1 MPIFHDRIADQ
12 VEELLPEFFQE
23 EGPRFVSFIKSYFE
37 FLEKGQLIYKDA
49 ADIDYIGLEDGT
61 IAGEEFN
68 SSGERGNLL
77 QEYGTYAPSS
87 LTSAKF
93 NYEIDIDSGGTQKTS
108 FEKDEFVVGSTT
120 GAIGRI
126 DVIGTSSN
134 LYIEQ
139 FSEAQFDI
147 DEKIVGKTSGMEAN
161 VASFKASPLQ
171 AANNLLSY
179 ADVDKTSGDFL
190 EYFRRDFMPF
200 IDRDVL
206 ANKRLLQKH
215 IHELYLSKGT
225 KESYEFLFRI
235 LYGLEAEV
243 TDPSLNVIRP
253 SVSEFSEPT
262 VMRLYAERDA
272 TVYKRGLIQKFIG
285 STVTA
290 RAYIND
296 SSGVAGTNDGL
307 NAYELELVTPYV
319 GTFNV
324 GDNVIL
330 SDRDGFR
337 VDLEATVRGVMTDI
351 DPTESSIYLGV
362 EDGQAGDLEDIIRL
376 ESAES
381 IYIVDQNGDNI
392 LMEDEDELIFE
403 HALGGQYYQA
413 QGIELETASGVGILL
428 SEESV
433 YDINDNLITDYALI
447 HENTDIYPHYSGGP
461 ATRTMGG
468 GMYTEQASLGSLYS
482 ESETF
487 NYNSPAGG
495 TASQSLN
502 VIGSIGRGGITDIV
516 IDDAGTGYT
525 ENDEMVFL
533 NTGTGGQNGEAR
545 VTVSDGLIELEKGT
559 TPGVFTYTGDGSNK
573 VFQGIDNGGT
583 LTLGFDPRKVEVF
596 VDGTELTRETEF
608 TTDKSGGKVT
618 ITTAPGNNELVE
630 IHQAFRGL
638 LLESHFR
645 PEQSNGTVP
654 DYYISNEASGAIR
667 KIQITSQ
674 GMHYQ
679 SLPKVF
685 MGGYIYYDAMTTG
698 TSFTVGEVLTSA
710 NSKTLIVA
718 EHDTIK
724 KRLLVYKRTSDPAG
738 VPTGTVTGG
747 TSNSVC
753 TIQSHTVTAGSGA
766 KLWAYGDEIG
776 SIKKLKMQVTGHDF
790 VQGGIGNYKQ
800 NAIIKDISAALVVN
814 TTVTANLTGAT
825 ATISKMNGDLNFL
838 VLKDVKGIFN
848 DGDYCTTSDSKNFVI
863 GKINPA
869 TARGKLGSTALLDGN
884 YTNDTGFPSV
894 TSQRIHDSAQYQDF
908 SYLIK
913 VGKSINE
920 YRSLVKSLLSPAG
933 TIFFGEVSI
942 RNTVDA
948 KADVYNA
955 NFDGSKT
962 TRSFIPT
969 LIIGSRQDT
978 ADLIQEDGTV
988 PGGILGLNQLTLTGT
1003 GAAGVY
1009 TGVTPEVPSGGSGLE
1024 ITIQVNADN
1033 TSYQNIIIT
1042 NRGTEYTAGE
1052 TVTIKQNMVGGSG
1065 TTTFATFEIESV
1077 GAPYE
1082 GPSNETFTGTT
1093 LGIGRFTLETE
1104 EGIVTTERFLAV
1116 TNSTV
1121 RDQASGILYST
1132 VPDEP
1137 AGAQGYVIGETIT
1150 PSTSD
1155 FTKRQ
1160 LMAEVSPKGHR
1171 VHKEL
1176 DIFPTYNQHKIYYT
1190 TLDNALAV
1198 GTTVKNNGGAR
1209 GIVMEHDTTRN
1220 NAILKYTTAATG
1232 TGVVGTYY
1240 NVTGVSSASG
1250 SGATFDITL
1259 DTTTSVSSI
1268 LIRNTGSGFVPNE
1281 TITIQEKHVGSAWND
1296 TTTFATITV
1305 SKVDSD
1311 YIIVHRD
1318 SKDQGNQSSQ
1328 FTGSEAIEHI
1338 DTGANYFTSTS
1349 IELHHVPEVIP
1360 SKQEPTTITAD
1371 TTLLATN
1378 QKTNAEGG
1386 GDDYV
1391 VGESG
1396 FGGRGRKLTANDP
1409 NETYDSEMRQRKVN
1423 IISSPI
1429 FTQSATQRGRTFSAG
1444 VKQTRALNIQNSRTT
1459 GSNTTA
1465 NNSNGSALRID
1476 SAFNTH
1482 DGSNISFGHRP
1493 AGQKL
1498 YETTNFLME
1507 TLITEDGSRLTH
1519 EPDNGQC
1526 LGESFSQSGAII
1538 LEDDTDL
1545 LWEDATTTDETIYF
1559 VSEESSQ
1566 NVSYNLIGESG
1577 ERLIDETDSL
1587 PLLKEDA
1594 LMIGQKESNQVGPT
1608 ISDLGFMMF
1617 SENYSIMK
1625 KIQLDGGSGI
1635 SSGDDLLLETGEH
1648 MTQESPSEGIK
1659 ISDISSIYPGR
1670 FVHTLERD
1678 LGRKTNLTHSA
1689 VVQTG

>member
-1 MPIFHDRIADQ
+1 MPISYDRLADQ
-12 VEELLPEFFQE
+12 IEELLPEFYQE
-23 EGPRFVSFIKSYFE
+23 EGPRFVSFLKSYFD

-61 IAGEEFN
+61 VAGEEFN
-68 SSGERGNLL
+68 SNSERGNLL
-77 QEYGTYAPSS
+77 QETGTYAPSS

-93 NYEIDIDSGGTQKTS
+93 NYEIDIDSGGVQKTS
-108 FEKDEFVVGSTT
+108 FEKNEYVYGSTS

-126 DVIGTSSN
+126 DVIGSSSN

-139 FSEAQFDI
+139 FSEAQFEP
-147 DEKIVGKTSGMEAN
+147 DETIIGKTSGMEAK

-215 IHELYLSKGT
+215 VQELYLSKGS

-235 LYGLEAEV
+235 LYGLEAETV
-243 TDPSLNVIRP
+243 DPSLNVIRP

-262 VMRLYAERDA
+262 VMRIKATKDA
-272 TVYKRGLIQKFIG
+272 TVYKRGLIQKFSG
-285 STVTA
+285 TTVVA
-290 RAYIND
+290 KAYID
-296 SSGVAGTNDGL
+296 DASGMSGTNDAGD
-307 NAYELELVTPYV
+307 AYELELVTPFV

-324 GDNVIL
+324 GDSVIL
-330 SDRDGFR
+330 SDRDGLR
-337 VDLEATVRGVMTDI
+337 IDLDATVRGVMTDI

-362 EDGQAGDLEDIIRL
+362 EDGQAGDIEDIIRL

-381 IYIVDQNGDNI
+381 VYIVDQNGDNI
-392 LMEDEDELIFE
+392 LMEDGDELIFE

-413 QGIELETASGVGILL
+413 QGIELETGTGVGILL

-433 YDINDNLITDYALI
+433 YDINNILVTDYALL
-447 HENTDIYPHYSGGP
+447 HENTDIYPHYAGGP

-487 NYNSPAGG
+487 NYNSPQGG
-495 TASQSLN
+495 TASQSIN
-502 VIGSIGRGGITDIV
+502 VIGSIGRGGITEIV

-525 ENDEMVFL
+525 DNDTMVFI
-533 NTGTGGQNGEAR
+533 NTGTGGQNAEAIIS
-545 VTVSDGLIELEKGT
+545 VTDGLIELEKGT
-559 TPGVFTYTGDGSNK
+559 TPGVFTYTGDGSNT
-573 VFQGIDNGGT
+573 VFEGIDDGGT

-608 TTDKSGGKVT
+608 TTDQTGTKVT

-638 LLESHFR
+638 LLENTAR
-645 PEQSNGTVP
+645 PERSNGVIP
-654 DYYISNEASGAIR
+654 DYFVSNEASGAIR
-667 KIQITSQ
+667 KIEITDP
-674 GMHYQ
+674 GMHYK

-698 TSFTVGEVLTSA
+698 SSFTIGEVITST

-718 EHDTIK
+718 EHDTEK
-724 KRLLVYKRTSDPAG
+724 KRLLVYKRTTDPGG
-738 VPTGTVTGG
+738 VPTGTITGG
-747 TSNSVC
+747 TSNSVF
-753 TIQSHTVTAGSGA
+753 TISSHTVTEGNGA

-776 SIKKLKMQVTGHDF
+776 SIKKLKMQVPGHDF
-790 VQGGIGNYKQ
+790 DEGGIGNYKQ
-800 NAIIKDISAALVVN
+800 NAIIKDLSASLVAN

-825 ATISKMNGDLNFL
+825 GTVSSINGDLNLL
-838 VLKDVKGIFN
+838 VLKDVRGIFN

-894 TSQRIHDSAQYQDF
+894 DSQRIHDSKQYQDY

-948 KADVYNA
+948 RAEVYNA
-955 NFDGSKT
+955 NFDGTET

-969 LIIGSRQDT
+969 LIIGSRTDT

-988 PGGILGLNQLTLTGT
+988 AGGIMGLNQLTLTGT

-1009 TGVTPEVPSGGSGLE
+1009 TGVTPEVPSGGSGFE
-1024 ITIQVNADN
+1024 ITIQVNANN
-1033 TSYQNIIIT
+1033 TSYQNIQIT
-1042 NRGTEYTAGE
+1042 NRGTGYTVGE
-1052 TVTIKQNMVGGSG
+1052 TVTITQAMVGGSG
-1065 TTTFATFEIESV
+1065 STVFATFEIEST

-1082 GPSNETFTGTT
+1082 GSSNETFTGN
-1093 LGIGRFTLETE
+1093 IGRFTLESG

-1116 TNSTV
+1116 TNSQV
-1121 RDQASGILYST
+1121 RDQSSGILYST
-1132 VPDEP
+1132 VADEP
-1137 AGAQGYVIGETIT
+1137 TGAQGYVIGTTIT
-1150 PSTSD
+1150 PQTKD

-1176 DIFPTYNQHKIYYT
+1176 DIVPTYNQHKIYYS

-1198 GTTVKNNGGAR
+1198 GTKVKGGQSDRRA
-1209 GIVMEHDTTRN
+1209 IVMEHNTTD
-1220 NAILKYTTAATG
+1220 K
-1232 TGVVGTYY
+1232 
-1240 NVTGVSSASG
+1240 
-1250 SGATFDITL
+1250 
-1259 DTTTSVSSI
+1259 
-1268 LIRNTGSGFVPNE
+1268 
-1281 TITIQEKHVGSAWND
+1281 
-1296 TTTFATITV
+1296 
-1305 SKVDSD
+1305 
-1311 YIIVHRD
+1311 YIIIHED
-1318 SKDQGNQSSQ
+1318 LDDQGRKDAGNWRG
-1328 FTGSEAIEHI
+1328 TEAIEHI
-1338 DTGANYFTSTS
+1338 VGGANYFTATS
-1349 IELHHVPEVIP
+1349 IELHHVPEDIVT
-1360 SKQEPTTITAD
+1360 KQEPSTITAD
-1371 TTLLATN
+1371 TTLLTSG
-1378 QKTNAEGG
+1378 QKTAAEGG
-1386 GDDYV
+1386 G
-1391 VGESG
+1391 ETSG
-1396 FGGRGRKLTANDP
+1396 NHNPLGFHGRGRILTANDP

-1429 FTQSATQRGRTFSAG
+1429 FTQANTQRGRTYSA
-1444 VKQTRALNIQNSRTT
+1444 VPRQTRTLNIQNSRTL

-1465 NNSNGSALRID
+1465 NNSNGTALRID

-1498 YETTNFLME
+1498 FESTNFLVE
-1507 TLITEDGSRLTH
+1507 TLITEDGLKLIH

-1526 LGESFSQSGAII
+1526 LGEDFSQDGAII
-1538 LEDDTDL
+1538 LEDGTDL
-1545 LWEDATTTDETIYF
+1545 LWETATTTDETVHF

-1566 NVSYNLIGESG
+1566 NVSYNLISENG

-1587 PLLKEDA
+1587 PLIKEDA

-1608 ISDLGFMMF
+1608 IGDIGFMMF
-1617 SENYSIMK
+1617 TENYSIMK

-1648 MTQESPSEGIK
+1648 MLQESPSEGIK
-1659 ISDISSIYPGR
+1659 ISDISNIYPGR
-1670 FVHTLERD
+1670 FVHTFERE

>member
-23 EGPRFVSFIKSYFE
+23 EGPQFVSFLKSYFE

-68 SSGERGNLL
+68 SAGERGNLL
-77 QEYGTYAPSS
+77 QESGTYAPSS

-93 NYEIDIDSGGTQKTS
+93 NYEIDIDSGGIQKTS

-147 DEKIVGKTSGMEAN
+147 DETIVGKTSAMEAK

-262 VMRLYAERDA
+262 VMRLYAEKDA
-272 TVYKRGLIQKFIG
+272 TVYKRGLIQKFEGNRII
-285 STVTA
+285 A
-290 RAYIND
+290 KAYIND
-296 SSGVAGTNDGL
+296 SSGMSGTNDVG

-324 GDNVIL
+324 GDDVVL

-337 VDLEATVRGVMTDI
+337 VDLDATVRGVMTDI
-351 DPTESSIYLGV
+351 DPTESSIYVGI

-376 ESAES
+376 ESADS
-381 IYIVDQNGDNI
+381 IYIVDHNGDNI
-392 LMEDEDELIFE
+392 LMEDGDDLIFE

-413 QGIELETASGVGILL
+413 QAFELETGTGVGILL

-433 YDINDNLITDYALI
+433 YDINDILVTDYALI
-447 HENTDIYPHYSGGP
+447 HENTDIYPDYPGGP

-502 VIGSIGRGGITDIV
+502 VIGSIGRGGITDII
-516 IDDAGTGYT
+516 IDDAGTSYT
-525 ENDEMVFL
+525 ENDEMVFI

-545 VTVSDGLIELEKGT
+545 VSVSDGLIELENET

-573 VFQGIDNGGT
+573 VFQGRGNDGP
-583 LTLGFDPRKVEVF
+583 LTLGFDPRKVEVY
-596 VDGTELTRETEF
+596 VAGTELTRETEF
-608 TTDKSGGKVT
+608 TTDQAGTKVT
-618 ITTAPGNNELVE
+618 ITTAPANNALVE

-638 LLESHFR
+638 LLESPLR
-645 PEQSNGTVP
+645 PEQSNGAIP

-667 KIQITSQ
+667 KIQITSP

-685 MGGYIYYDAMTTG
+685 MGGYVYYDAMTTG
-698 TSFTVGEVLTSA
+698 TSFTTGEVLTST
-710 NSKTLIVA
+710 NSKTFIVA
-718 EHDTIK
+718 NHDTEK
-724 KRLLVYKRTSDPAG
+724 KRILVYKRSTDASG

-800 NAIIKDISAALVVN
+800 NAIIKDMSATVIVN
-814 TTVTANLTGAT
+814 TTITANLTGAT
-825 ATISKMNGDLNFL
+825 ATISTFNGDLNLL
-838 VLKDVKGIFN
+838 VLKDVRGIFN
-848 DGDYCTTSDSKNFVI
+848 DGDYCTTSDNKNFVI

-894 TSQRIHDSAQYQDF
+894 ISQRIHDSKQYQDF

-955 NFDGSKT
+955 TFDGTKT

-969 LIIGSRQDT
+969 LIIGSRTDT

-988 PGGILGLNQLTLTGT
+988 PGGIQGLNQLTLTGT

-1009 TGVTPEVPSGGSGLE
+1009 AGVTPQVPSGGSGLE
-1024 ITIQVNADN
+1024 ISIQVNANN
-1033 TSYQNIIIT
+1033 TSYQNIVIT
-1042 NRGTEYTAGE
+1042 NRGTGYTAGE
-1052 TVTIKQNMVGGSG
+1052 TVTIIQSMVGGSG
-1065 TTTFATFEIESV
+1065 DTVFATFEIESV
-1077 GAPYE
+1077 GSPYE

-1093 LGIGRFTLETE
+1093 LGIGRFALETE

-1150 PSTSD
+1150 PTTRD

-1176 DIFPTYNQHKIYYT
+1176 DISPHWNQHKIYYT
-1190 TLDNALAV
+1190 TLNNALAV
-1198 GTTVKNNGGAR
+1198 GTRVRGATSVAL
-1209 GIVMEHDTTRN
+1209 GIVMQHDTTN
-1220 NAILKYTTAATG
+1220 K
-1232 TGVVGTYY
+1232 
-1240 NVTGVSSASG
+1240 
-1250 SGATFDITL
+1250 F
-1259 DTTTSVSSI
+1259 
-1268 LIRNTGSGFVPNE
+1268 
-1281 TITIQEKHVGSAWND
+1281 
-1296 TTTFATITV
+1296 
-1305 SKVDSD
+1305 
-1311 YIIVHRD
+1311 IIVHRD
-1318 SKDQGNQSSQ
+1318 IKDWGKAASQ
-1328 FTGSEAIEHI
+1328 FSGTEIIQNITAS
-1338 DTGANYFTSTS
+1338 TNYFTGTS
-1349 IELHHVPEVIP
+1349 IELHWTPEVIP

-1498 YETTNFLME
+1498 YETTNFLIE

-1545 LWEDATTTDETIYF
+1545 LWEDATTVDETIYF

-1608 ISDLGFMMF
+1608 LSDLGFMMF
-1617 SENYSIMK
+1617 SENYTIMK
-1625 KIQLDGGSGI
+1625 KVQQEGNT
-1635 SSGDDLLLETGEH
+1635 DDIMLETGEH
-1648 MTQESPSEGIK
+1648 MLQESPSEGIK

>member
-1 MPIFHDRIADQ
+1 MPISYDRLADQ
-12 VEELLPEFFQE
+12 IEELLPEFYQE
-23 EGPRFVSFIKSYFE
+23 EGPRFVSFLKSYFD

-61 IAGEEFN
+61 VAGEEFN
-68 SSGERGNLL
+68 SNSERGNLL
-77 QEYGTYAPSS
+77 QETGTYAPSS

-93 NYEIDIDSGGTQKTS
+93 NYEIDIDSGGVQKTS
-108 FEKDEFVVGSTT
+108 FEKNEYVYGSTS

-126 DVIGTSSN
+126 DVIGSSSN

-139 FSEAQFDI
+139 FSEAQFEP
-147 DEKIVGKTSGMEAN
+147 DETIIGKTSGMEAK

-215 IHELYLSKGT
+215 VQELYLSKGS

-235 LYGLEAEV
+235 LYGLEAETV
-243 TDPSLNVIRP
+243 DPSLNVIRP

-262 VMRLYAERDA
+262 VMRIKATKDA
-272 TVYKRGLIQKFIG
+272 TVYKRGLIQKFSG
-285 STVTA
+285 TTVVA
-290 RAYIND
+290 KAYID
-296 SSGVAGTNDGL
+296 DASGMSGTNDAGD
-307 NAYELELVTPYV
+307 AYELELVTPFV

-324 GDNVIL
+324 GDSVIL
-330 SDRDGFR
+330 SDRDGLR
-337 VDLEATVRGVMTDI
+337 IDLDATVRGVMTDI

-362 EDGQAGDLEDIIRL
+362 EDGQAGDIEDIIRL

-381 IYIVDQNGDNI
+381 VYIVDQNGDNI
-392 LMEDEDELIFE
+392 LMEDGDELIFE

-413 QGIELETASGVGILL
+413 QGIELETGTGVGILL

-433 YDINDNLITDYALI
+433 YDINNILVTDYALL
-447 HENTDIYPHYSGGP
+447 HENTDIYPHYAGGP

-487 NYNSPAGG
+487 NYNSPQGG
-495 TASQSLN
+495 TASQSIN
-502 VIGSIGRGGITDIV
+502 VIGSIGRGGITEIV

-525 ENDEMVFL
+525 DNDTMVFI
-533 NTGTGGQNGEAR
+533 NTGTGGQNAEAIIS
-545 VTVSDGLIELEKGT
+545 VTDGLIELEKGT
-559 TPGVFTYTGDGSNK
+559 TPGVFTYTGDGSNT
-573 VFQGIDNGGT
+573 VFEGIDDGGT

-608 TTDKSGGKVT
+608 TTDQTGTKVT

-638 LLESHFR
+638 LLENTAR
-645 PEQSNGTVP
+645 PERSNGVIP
-654 DYYISNEASGAIR
+654 DYFVSNEASGAIR
-667 KIQITSQ
+667 KIEITDP
-674 GMHYQ
+674 GMHYK

-698 TSFTVGEVLTSA
+698 SSFTIGEVITST

-718 EHDTIK
+718 EHDTEK
-724 KRLLVYKRTSDPAG
+724 KRLLVYKRTTDPGG
-738 VPTGTVTGG
+738 VPTGTITGG
-747 TSNSVC
+747 TSNSVF
-753 TIQSHTVTAGSGA
+753 TISSHTVTEGNGA

-776 SIKKLKMQVTGHDF
+776 SIKKLKMQVPGHDF
-790 VQGGIGNYKQ
+790 DEGGIGNYKQ
-800 NAIIKDISAALVVN
+800 NAIIKDLSASLVAN

-825 ATISKMNGDLNFL
+825 GTVSSINGDLNLL
-838 VLKDVKGIFN
+838 VLKDVRGIFN

-894 TSQRIHDSAQYQDF
+894 DSQRIHDSKQYQDY

-948 KADVYNA
+948 RAEVYNA
-955 NFDGSKT
+955 NFDGTET

-969 LIIGSRQDT
+969 LIIGSRTDT

-988 PGGILGLNQLTLTGT
+988 AGGIMGLNQLTLTGT

-1009 TGVTPEVPSGGSGLE
+1009 TGVTPEVPSGGSGFE
-1024 ITIQVNADN
+1024 ITIQVNANN
-1033 TSYQNIIIT
+1033 TSYQNIQIT
-1042 NRGTEYTAGE
+1042 NRGTGYTVGE
-1052 TVTIKQNMVGGSG
+1052 TVTITQAMVGGSG
-1065 TTTFATFEIESV
+1065 STVFATFEIEST

-1082 GPSNETFTGTT
+1082 GSSNETFTGN
-1093 LGIGRFTLETE
+1093 IGRFTLESG

-1116 TNSTV
+1116 TNSQV
-1121 RDQASGILYST
+1121 RDQSSGILYST
-1132 VPDEP
+1132 VADEP
-1137 AGAQGYVIGETIT
+1137 TGAQGYVIGTTIT
-1150 PSTSD
+1150 PQTKD

-1176 DIFPTYNQHKIYYT
+1176 DIVPTYNQHKIYYS

-1198 GTTVKNNGGAR
+1198 GTKVKGGQSDRRA
-1209 GIVMEHDTTRN
+1209 IVMEHNTTD
-1220 NAILKYTTAATG
+1220 K
-1232 TGVVGTYY
+1232 
-1240 NVTGVSSASG
+1240 
-1250 SGATFDITL
+1250 
-1259 DTTTSVSSI
+1259 
-1268 LIRNTGSGFVPNE
+1268 
-1281 TITIQEKHVGSAWND
+1281 
-1296 TTTFATITV
+1296 
-1305 SKVDSD
+1305 
-1311 YIIVHRD
+1311 YIIIHED
-1318 SKDQGNQSSQ
+1318 LDDQGRKDAGNWRG
-1328 FTGSEAIEHI
+1328 TEAIEHI
-1338 DTGANYFTSTS
+1338 VGGANYFTATS
-1349 IELHHVPEVIP
+1349 IELHHVPEDIVT
-1360 SKQEPTTITAD
+1360 KQEPSTITAD
-1371 TTLLATN
+1371 TTLLTSG
-1378 QKTNAEGG
+1378 QKTAAEGG
-1386 GDDYV
+1386 G
-1391 VGESG
+1391 ETSG
-1396 FGGRGRKLTANDP
+1396 NHNPLGFHGRGRILTANDP

-1429 FTQSATQRGRTFSAG
+1429 FTQANTQRGRTYSA
-1444 VKQTRALNIQNSRTT
+1444 VPRQTRTLNIQNSRTL

-1465 NNSNGSALRID
+1465 NNSNGTALRID

-1498 YETTNFLME
+1498 FESTNFLVE
-1507 TLITEDGSRLTH
+1507 TLITEDGLKLIH

-1526 LGESFSQSGAII
+1526 LGEDFSQDGAII
-1538 LEDDTDL
+1538 LEDGTDL
-1545 LWEDATTTDETIYF
+1545 LWETATTTDETVHF

-1566 NVSYNLIGESG
+1566 NVSYNLISENG

-1587 PLLKEDA
+1587 PLIKEDA

-1608 ISDLGFMMF
+1608 IGDIGFMMF
-1617 SENYSIMK
+1617 TENYSIMK

-1648 MTQESPSEGIK
+1648 MLQESPSEGIK
-1659 ISDISSIYPGR
+1659 ISDISNIYPGR
-1670 FVHTLERD
+1670 FVHTFERE
-1678 LGRKTNLTHSA
+1678 LGRKTNLTHST

>member
-12 VEELLPEFFQE
+12 IEELLPEFYQE

-68 SSGERGNLL
+68 SSGQRGNLL
-77 QEYGTYAPSS
+77 QEFGTYAPSS
-87 LTSAKF
+87 LTTAKF
-93 NYEIDIDSGGTQKTS
+93 NYEVDIDSGGTQKTS

-120 GAIGRI
+120 GAVGRI

-147 DEKIVGKTSGMEAN
+147 DETIVGKTSGMEAK

-179 ADVDKTSGDFL
+179 ADIDKTSGDFL

-215 IHELYLSKGT
+215 IQDLYLSKGT

-235 LYGLEAEV
+235 LYGLEAEI

-253 SVSEFSEPT
+253 SVSEYSEPT
-262 VMRLYAERDA
+262 VMRLYAEEDA
-272 TVYKRGLIQKFIG
+272 TVYKRGLIRKYEG
-285 STVTA
+285 STVIA
-290 RAYIND
+290 KAYIND
-296 SSGVAGTNDGL
+296 ASGMSGTNDTT
-307 NAYELELVTPYV
+307 NAYELELVTPFV

-324 GDNVIL
+324 GDSVIL

-337 VDLEATVRGVMTDI
+337 MDLDATIRGVMTDI
-351 DPTESSIYLGV
+351 DPTESSIYVGI
-362 EDGQAGDLEDIIRL
+362 EDGQAGDLEDIIRI

-381 IYIVDQNGDNI
+381 IYIVDNFGDNI
-392 LMEDEDELIFE
+392 LMEDGDELIFE

-413 QGIELETASGVGILL
+413 IPVGLETGTGVGVLL
-428 SEESV
+428 TEDGGV
-433 YDINDNLITDYALI
+433 VID
-447 HENTDIYPHYSGGP
+447 ENTDLFPHYSGGP
-461 ATRTMGG
+461 ASITMGG
-468 GMYTEQASLGSLYS
+468 GVYSEQASLGSLYS

-525 ENDEMVFL
+525 ENDTMVFI
-533 NTGTGGQNGEAR
+533 NTGTGGQHGEALVS
-545 VTVSDGLIELEKGT
+545 VTDGLIELENVT
-559 TPGVFTYTGDGSNK
+559 TPGVFVYTGDGSNTI
-573 VFQGIDNGGT
+573 FQGRGNDGP
-583 LTLGFDPRKVEVF
+583 LTLGFDPKKVEVY
-596 VDGTELTRETEF
+596 VAGTELTRETEF
-608 TTDKSGGKVT
+608 TTDQAGTKIT
-618 ITTAPGNNELVE
+618 ITTAPANNAVVE

-638 LLESHFR
+638 LLEDALR
-645 PEQSNGTVP
+645 PAGATGIIP

-667 KIQITSQ
+667 KIQITNP
-674 GMHYQ
+674 GLHYQ

-685 MGGYIYYDAMTTG
+685 MGGYIYYDAMTVG
-698 TSFTVGEVLTSA
+698 TTFTAGEVLTS
-710 NSKTLIVA
+710 NNKTFILVDQDI
-718 EHDTIK
+718 EK
-724 KRLLVYKRTSDPAG
+724 KRLLVYKRSTDPVG
-738 VPTGTVTGG
+738 VPAVSATGG
-747 TSNSVC
+747 TSNSAC
-753 TIQSHTVTAGSGA
+753 TILSHTVTAGSGA

-790 VQGGIGNYKQ
+790 VEGGIGNYNQ
-800 NAIIKDISAALVVN
+800 NAIIKDISATLVVN
-814 TTVTANLTGAT
+814 TTITANLTGAT
-825 ATISKMNGDLNFL
+825 ATISNFNGDLNL
-838 VLKDVKGIFN
+838 LILKDVKGIFN
-848 DGDYCTTSDSKNFVI
+848 EGDYCTTSDSKNFVI

-894 TSQRIHDSAQYQDF
+894 ISQKIHDNQQYQDF

-920 YRSLVKSLLSPAG
+920 YRSLIKSLLSPAG

-955 NFDGSKT
+955 TFDGTKT

-969 LIIGSRQDT
+969 LIIGSRTDS

-988 PGGILGLNQLTLTGT
+988 PGGILEINQLTLTGT

-1009 TGVTPEVPSGGSGLE
+1009 TGVNPDVLFLGYASGGSGLE
-1024 ITIQVNADN
+1024 ITIQVNANN

-1042 NRGTEYTAGE
+1042 NQGTGYTVGE
-1052 TVTIKQNMVGGSG
+1052 TVNITQEMVGGSG
-1065 TTTFATFEIESV
+1065 STIFATFEVLSV
-1077 GAPYE
+1077 GAPYNVTST
-1082 GPSNETFTGTT
+1082 GTFTGTT
-1093 LGIGRFTLETE
+1093 TGIGRFLLETE

-1121 RDQASGILYST
+1121 RDQSSGILYST

-1137 AGAQGYVIGETIT
+1137 AGAQGYEIGTTIVPRT
-1150 PSTSD
+1150 RDWTQ
-1155 FTKRQ
+1155 RQ
-1160 LMAEVSPKGHR
+1160 LMAEVSPKGSR
-1171 VHKEL
+1171 VHKEVH
-1176 DIFPTYNQHKIYYT
+1176 IFPSYNQHKIYYS
-1190 TLDNALAV
+1190 TLDAALAV
-1198 GTTVKNNGGAR
+1198 GTTVKNDGGAR
-1209 GIVMEHDTTRN
+1209 AIVMEHDTTN
-1220 NAILKYTTAATG
+1220 K
-1232 TGVVGTYY
+1232 
-1240 NVTGVSSASG
+1240 
-1250 SGATFDITL
+1250 F
-1259 DTTTSVSSI
+1259 
-1268 LIRNTGSGFVPNE
+1268 
-1281 TITIQEKHVGSAWND
+1281 
-1296 TTTFATITV
+1296 
-1305 SKVDSD
+1305 
-1311 YIIVHRD
+1311 IIVHRD
-1318 SKDQGNQSSQ
+1318 SKDQGSQTSQ

-1349 IELHHVPEVIP
+1349 IELHWTPEDIVT
-1360 SKQEPTTITAD
+1360 KQEPTAITAD
-1371 TTLLATN
+1371 TILLTSG
-1378 QKTNAEGG
+1378 QKVDTDLVAQNHTGGDNISAAEGG
-1386 GDDYV
+1386 GAGYTVDIA
-1391 VGESG
+1391 G
-1396 FGGRGRKLTANDP
+1396 FTGRGRNLVASDRS
-1409 NETYDSEMRQRKVN
+1409 ETYDSDMRQRKVN
-1423 IISSPI
+1423 IVSSPI
-1429 FTQSATQRGRTFSAG
+1429 FSQSATQRGRAFSAG
-1444 VKQTRALNIQNSRTT
+1444 IKQAITPLNQRGADSYVGGVHTSTTIAGRT
-1459 GSNTTA
+1459 SPPYLA
-1465 NNSNGSALRID
+1465 INGTALRLDDIKNSVSEQPGD
-1476 SAFNTH
+1476 SSVTVLQSDEPGSRDGNTRV
-1482 DGSNISFGHRP
+1482 GVNLSSGVNWGYRP

-1498 YETTNFLME
+1498 YETTNFLIE
-1507 TLITEDGSRLTH
+1507 TLITEDGLRLTH

-1526 LGESFSQSGAII
+1526 LGESLGQGGAVI

-1545 LWEDATTTDETIYF
+1545 LWEDETTIDETIYF

-1587 PLLKEDA
+1587 PLLTEEA

-1608 ISDLGFMMF
+1608 LGDLGHMMF
-1617 SENYSIMK
+1617 SENYKIMK
-1625 KIQLDGGSGI
+1625 KIQQQGNT
-1635 SSGDDLLLETGEH
+1635 DDIMLETGEH
-1648 MTQESPSEGIK
+1648 MLQESPSEGIK

-1670 FVHTLERD
+1670 FIHTLEREY
-1678 LGRKTNLTHSA
+1678 GRKTNLNHSA